1 MFKKMEY
8 VYAVY
13 KEQSFSK
20 AAEKLYVSQPCL
32 SAAIRK
38 IEEEVGVPLFERRY
52 SSVRPTQIGLEYI
65 EAVERIMDV
74 QKSFA
79 AKVYDMK
86 HYEYGSLSIGA
97 STYVTSYIIP
107 QIVEQFSQQYPK
119 IDITLTE
126 THSLELD
133 KKIKNEEI
141 DLIIDSFDEENGALT
156 FTPLFCEKILLAVPA
171 SSKSNAGLEKYRFL
185 PEALY
190 RTQFDFSNV
199 EQIPINHFKDEKFI
213 LLKSGNNMYQHA
225 SEVFRKSN
233 FTPKASYSLNQL
245 ITSYSFAASN
255 NGVCFVTD
263 TIFKYHKFHDDMFL
277 YNVEN
282 SGNRTLYVAQKKN
295 RYTTQAMGKFIEMAK
310 RIVGSRDIK

>member
-1 MFKKMEY
+1 MEY

-32 SAAIRK
+32 SAAIRR
-38 IEEEVGVPLFERRY
+38 IEKEVGVPLFERRY

-65 EAVERIMDV
+65 ESVERIMDI

-79 AKVYDMK
+79 AKVYDMN

-97 STYVTSYIIP
+97 STYVTAYIIP
-107 QIVEQFSQQYPK
+107 QIVEQFSQMYPK

-141 DLIIDSFDEENGALT
+141 DLIIDSFDEENDALT

-171 SSKSNAGLEKYRFL
+171 GSKSNEGLENYRIL
-185 PEALY
+185 PKELY
-190 RTQFDFSNV
+190 QSRFDFNSV
-199 EQIPINHFKDEKFI
+199 EQIPIDHFKDEKFI
-213 LLKSGNNMYQHA
+213 LLKSGNNMYKHA
-225 SEVFRKSN
+225 CEVFQKGN
-233 FTPKASYSLNQL
+233 FTPKARYSLNQL
-245 ITSYSFAASN
+245 ITSYAFAASN

-263 TIFKYHKFHDDMFL
+263 TIFKYHEFHDDMYL
-277 YNVEN
+277 YNIEN
-282 SGNRTLYVAQKKN
+282 SENRTLYVAQKKN
-295 RYTTQAMGKFIEMAK
+295 RYTTQAMRRFIEIA
-310 RIVGSRDIK
+310 REIVQH

>member
-1 MFKKMEY
+1 MFKKMDY

-13 KEQSFSK
+13 KEQSFSR

-65 EAVERIMDV
+65 EAAERIMDIE
-74 QKSFA
+74 KSFA
-79 AKVYDMK
+79 AKVHDMS

-107 QIVEQFSQQYPK
+107 QIVEQFSQRYPK

-126 THSLELD
+126 THSMELD

-141 DLIIDSFDEENGALT
+141 DLIIDSFDEENDSLT

-171 SSKSNAGLEKYRFL
+171 GSKSNEGLENYRIL
-185 PEALY
+185 PEELY
-190 RTQFDFSNV
+190 QSTFDFRSV
-199 EQIPINHFKDEKFI
+199 EQIPIDHFRDEKFI
-213 LLKSGNNMYQHA
+213 LLKSGNNMYKHA
-225 SEVFRKSN
+225 YDVFRKSN
-233 FTPKASYSLNQL
+233 FAPKASYSLNQL
-245 ITSYSFAASN
+245 ITSYAFAASN

-263 TIFKYHKFHDDMFL
+263 TIFKYHKFHDDMYL

-282 SGNRTLYVAQKKN
+282 SGNRTLYVAQKRN
-295 RYTTQAMGKFIEMAK
+295 RYTTQAMGKFIETAK
-310 RIVGSRDIK
+310 KVVT

>member
-65 EAVERIMDV
+65 EAAERIMDV

-79 AKVYDMK
+79 AKVYDMN

-141 DLIIDSFDEENGALT
+141 DLIIDSFDEENDALT
-156 FTPLFCEKILLAVPA
+156 FTPLFSEKILLAVPA
-171 SSKSNAGLEKYRFL
+171 SSKSNEGLEKYRFL

-190 RTQFDFSNV
+190 QTQFDFHSV
-199 EQIPINHFKDEKFI
+199 EQIPIDLFKHEKFI

-245 ITSYSFAASN
+245 ITSYAFAASN

-295 RYTTQAMGKFIEMAK
+295 RYTTQAMSKFIEMAK
-310 RIVGSRDIK
+310 RIVG

>member
-13 KEQSFSK
+13 KEQSFSR

-65 EAVERIMDV
+65 EAVEQIMDI

-79 AKVYDMK
+79 AKVYDMN

-107 QIVEQFSQQYPK
+107 QIVEQFSQIYPK
-119 IDITLTE
+119 IYITLTE

-141 DLIIDSFDEENGALT
+141 DLIIDSFDEENDSLT
-156 FTPLFCEKILLAVPA
+156 FTPLFSEKILLAVPA
-171 SSKSNAGLEKYRFL
+171 VSKSNEGLEKYRIL
-185 PEALY
+185 PKELY
-190 RTQFDFSNV
+190 RSQLDLHNV
-199 EQIPINHFKDEKFI
+199 EQISIDHFKDEKFI
-213 LLKSGNNMYQHA
+213 LLKSGNNMYKHA
-225 SEVFRKSN
+225 CEVFRKSN

-245 ITSYSFAASN
+245 ITSYAFAASN

-263 TIFKYHKFHDDMFL
+263 TIFKYHAFHDDMYL

-282 SGNRTLYVAQKKN
+282 SGSRTLYVAQKRN

-310 RIVGSRDIK
+310 RVVTE